1 MVFTVSVVSERALL
15 QDNRIKTSK
24 YNVFTFLPVNLFEQ
38 FQRVANAYFV
48 ILLVLQVGEEAATFK
63 ISASWSLGQMI
74 KVDFVSFFEFNS

>member
-1 MVFTVSVVSERALL
+1 MIFTMSSLPERAFL

-48 ILLVLQVGEEAATFK
+48 ILLILQVGEEAATFK
-63 ISASWSLGQMI
+63 IYLSLLLG
-74 KVDFVSFFEFNS
+74 V